1 MRLLIVDDHP
11 VMRDGLAALLEHA
24 APDTVVVHAANAP
37 AAIELASGDP
47 ALDCVLLD
55 LSMPGMD
62 GFMALSALRQRC
74 PLLPIIVLSSSE
86 DPADIRRA
94 LSLGARGYIPK
105 SAASRTVIAAL
116 QLVLSGGTYVPLLAL
131 EPGPA
136 AGAAAGAGRL
146 TLRQIDVLTRLGE
159 GLSNKGIAAEM
170 GLSEKTVKAHVGA
183 IFRTLDVANR
193 TQAVNEARR
202 TKLIS

>member
-24 APDTVVVHAANAP
+24 APHTVILHAAGAE
-37 AAIELASGDP
+37 AALGLALMDP
-47 ALDCVLLD
+47 TIDCVLMD

-62 GFMALSALRQRC
+62 GFAGVSELQRRC
-74 PLLPIIVLSSSE
+74 PAIPVIVLSSSE
-86 DPADIRRA
+86 APADVRRA

-105 SAASRTVIAAL
+105 SAASRTVMAAL
-116 QLVLSGGTYVPLLAL
+116 QLVLAGGTYIPALVLLEAEGGGTAGPLTARQAEVLALLA
-131 EPGPA
+131 
-136 AGAAAGAGRL
+136 
-146 TLRQIDVLTRLGE
+146 D
-159 GLSNKGIAAEM
+159 GLPNKSIANAL

-183 IFRTLDVANR
+183 IFRALDVVNR

-202 TKLIS
+202 HQLIPG